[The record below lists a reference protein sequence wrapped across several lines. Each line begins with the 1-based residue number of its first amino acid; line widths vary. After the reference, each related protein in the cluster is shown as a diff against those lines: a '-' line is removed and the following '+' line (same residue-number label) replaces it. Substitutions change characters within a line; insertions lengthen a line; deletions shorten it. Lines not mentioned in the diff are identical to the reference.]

1 MADAVLEGSEVA
13 KRSIADMSANDDRI
27 SKESD
32 ASSDDQSKVKR
43 KFRER
48 RAGRRDMEQN
58 ITDEAAE

>member
-1 MADAVLEGSEVA
+1 LADAVLEGSEVA